1 MAWTTARESTS
12 AAALPI
18 TYSANAGSPSVAMLI
33 RPVPTAKTV
42 SPSYGVWVGLMARA
56 SPSSAIWAIFV
67 AWVFV
72 NSTFV
77 ATTAIVV
84 FLSRP
89 PGTAAGLDMWGGGPP
104 SIGIRLPNSPA
115 SSRGAAPALHA
126 AGDGAGSSS
135 DIALLHGARPGRAAR
150 RETEGEIRAVVER
163 GAAPPRVEEDRRRND
178 RHDVAPAHRKSD
190 ALTLQTLHDP
200 ARRRQTVGAAAAQRD
215 GVDDLDQV
223 LRPQQVGF
231 SRPGRAA
238 ALTHAARHAL
248 AALLGDHDS
257 RARQRIAREVAD
269 PDAGH
274 VGDGVV
280 RARHLGPAG

>member
-33 RPVPTAKTV
+33 RPVPTAKTG

-56 SPSSAIWAIFV
+56 SPASAIGAIFG
-67 AWVFV
+67 AWGFV
-72 NSTFV
+72 DSTCV

-84 FLSRP
+84 CRRRP
-89 PGTAAGLDMWGGGPP
+89 PGTAAGLAVRGRGPP
-104 SIGIRLPNSPA
+104 SIRTGVANS
-115 SSRGAAPALHA
+115 H
-126 AGDGAGSSS
+126 
-135 DIALLHGARPGRAAR
+135 
-150 RETEGEIRAVVER
+150 
-163 GAAPPRVEEDRRRND
+163 
-178 RHDVAPAHRKSD
+178 

-231 SRPGRAA
+231 SRPGRAS
-238 ALTHAARHAL
+238 ALTHATRHAL

>member
-84 FLSRP
+84 FQQ
-89 PGTAAGLDMWGGGPP
+89 TA
-104 SIGIRLPNSPA
+104 R
-115 SSRGAAPALHA
+115 H
-126 AGDGAGSSS
+126 
-135 DIALLHGARPGRAAR
+135 
-150 RETEGEIRAVVER
+150 
-163 GAAPPRVEEDRRRND
+163 RRR
-178 RHDVAPAHRKSD
+178 
-190 ALTLQTLHDP
+190 L
-200 ARRRQTVGAAAAQRD
+200 
-215 GVDDLDQV
+215 
-223 LRPQQVGF
+223 
-231 SRPGRAA
+231 
-238 ALTHAARHAL
+238 
-248 AALLGDHDS
+248 
-257 RARQRIAREVAD
+257 
-269 PDAGH
+269 GH
-274 VGDGVV
+274 VG
-280 RARHLGPAG
+280 R